1 MKRNFNQITRYML
14 MTFALFLSFSGLVA
28 AQETTGTIVG
38 TVRDSSGA
46 VIPGATVT
54 ITDSQKANIVVRTI
68 TASDEGVFTAPNLVI
83 SVYTITVE
91 AANFKK
97 SVKTDV
103 KVDVGQRRL
112 VEIELEAGNIAETVT
127 VEADPVSVN
136 LTTPTSSTLINGD
149 QVREL
154 SLNNRNFVQL
164 VALAPGVSSDLT
176 DQVYTGTSI
185 PEGGPNIISL
195 SVNGAR
201 SSQNTFTVDGADIV
215 DRGSN
220 ITIQAY
226 PSVDSIGEFRI
237 LRSLYPAE
245 SGRSGGGQV
254 NVVTRSGTSAFHGN
268 AFEFVRNEQFNAGR
282 FFDNARAPLGRDSDG
297 RAIRPP
303 FRYNNFGWTLGGPIY
318 FLGFGEGGPVAK
330 KYERTFF
337 FFSQEF
343 RRDRRSTTFTST
355 VPDANLRRGIFPID
369 VCINRNNITT
379 ENCTV
384 GNPGRLAAGTPIPA
398 NFFSPAAQA
407 YINQIYNTLPLPNDP
422 VIPYRLNTPI
432 PGIANFRQEIFK
444 LDHSFTK
451 NFSAYYRYQRDTIP
465 TLDGNGIFTS
475 GSGLPG
481 VATSDTQSPGRT
493 HTVQGT
499 YVVSPSVII
508 EGIYAHS
515 FGAILSSTVGTFG
528 TAQTTIPIN
537 LAFPNTRDKNPTIS
551 GNGFSALQA
560 FGNYDNFSNKNYYAG
575 SVTWIRGNHTSK
587 FGIAYSKYRK
597 NENALAGSNE
607 GLFNS
612 FSATLASG
620 VTSNTTNQNLQRFA
634 NFLVGNVASFTQ
646 ARFDYTAD
654 LRQQNVEWYAQDEWR
669 VRNNLTLY
677 AGVRYSFFGAPSDK
691 NGRLTNFVPELYDRS
706 RSPSVTGAGNR
717 VLGTGDFCDGL
728 IVNAQNPNFTLPA
741 GCTSVTPSPY
751 GDKVV
756 DAPKRDFAPR
766 VGLAWDPFGKGKTSI
781 RTGYGIYHEQVLNGF
796 YLTII
801 GVNPPFQENVTITNT
816 RLDNPLAG
824 TVAAASLGTTQLRGV
839 QADFITPYTQ
849 HWSLDVQQQLTKNT
863 LFTVGYYGSKGTHL
877 IGIVDLN
884 LLPPGQARNSQC
896 APGNNYIGQP
906 SGVTTVQCQ
915 PNGYAFRN
923 AANVALNPNAVGTT
937 TFTDGLILDQ
947 IRPFRGYRAINIIQP
962 RFNSNYHSLQV
973 SAQHRFSGASQVN
986 LAYTWSKNLTDNQ
999 TDRSTAPQ
1007 NPYNIGG
1014 EYSRAQFD
1022 RRHVFT
1028 LNYVYILP
1036 VFREQNGFVG
1046 KVLGG
1051 WEASGIFTYNSG
1063 LPFTVTTS
1071 NFDPSG
1077 LGFLGPSVSGPRPN
1091 IICDPNQN
1099 APNTQVQFFNTSCFQ
1114 PTPASQPFTTPADQV
1129 VRFANE
1135 VGSSGRGVILGPSTS
1150 RVDFSLIKNIR
1161 FSESLRLQLRGEAFN
1176 VLNTTNFRTLSL
1188 NVTSTDFG
1196 AVTAPTRDARQ
1207 LQFAAKFYF

>member
-1 MKRNFNQITRYML
+1 MKRNFKRVTQFVLIAL
-14 MTFALFLSFSGLVA
+14 ALFLIQSGFVA
-28 AQETTGTIVG
+28 AQETTGAIVG
-38 TVRDSSGA
+38 TIRDSSGA
-46 VIPGATVT
+46 VIPGAAIT
-54 ITDSQKANIVVRTI
+54 ITDSQKNDIVVRTI
-68 TASDEGVFTAPNLVI
+68 TASDEGVFTAPNLVSGI
-83 SVYTITVE
+83 YKITVE

-97 SVKTDV
+97 TVKTDV

-112 VEIELEAGNIAETVT
+112 VEIELEAGNISEVVT
-127 VEADPVSVN
+127 VEADQVAVN

-164 VALAPGVSSDLT
+164 VALAPGVSSDLS

-185 PEGGPNIISL
+185 PEGGPNVISL

-226 PSVDSIGEFRI
+226 PSVDSIGEFRV
-237 LRSLYPAE
+237 LRSLFPAE

-254 NVVTRSGTSAFHGN
+254 NVITRSGTSKFHGN

-282 FFDNARAPLGRDSDG
+282 FFDNRNAPLGRDSEG
-297 RAIRPP
+297 KSIRPP

-330 KYERTFF
+330 RYERTFF

-343 RRDRRSTTFTST
+343 RRDRRSTTFTSS
-355 VPDANLRRGIFPID
+355 VPDANLKRGIFPID

-379 ENCTV
+379 ENCTA
-384 GNPGRLAAGTPIPA
+384 GNAGRLAAGTPIPA
-398 NFFSPAAQA
+398 NFFSPAALA
-407 YINQIYNTLPLPNDP
+407 YVNQIYNKLPLPNDT
-422 VIPYRLNTPI
+422 VPYRLNTPI

-499 YVVSPSVII
+499 YVVSPNVII
-508 EGIYAHS
+508 EGLYAHS
-515 FGAILSSTVGTFG
+515 FGAILSSTVGTLG
-528 TAQTTIPIN
+528 TANTTIPIN

-560 FGNYDNFSNKNYYAG
+560 FGNYDNFSNKNYYSG
-575 SVTWIRGNHTSK
+575 SLTWIRGSHSSK
-587 FGIAYSKYRK
+587 FGVAYSKYRK

-607 GLFNS
+607 GLFNT

-620 VTSNTTNQNLQRFA
+620 VTSNATNQNLQRFA
-634 NFLVGNVASFTQ
+634 NFLVGNVASYTQ
-646 ARFDYTAD
+646 AKFDYTAD
-654 LRQQNVEWYAQDEWR
+654 LRQQNIEWYAQDEWR

-706 RSPSVTGAGNR
+706 RAPSVTGAGNR
-717 VLGTGDFCDGL
+717 ILGTGDFCDGL

-741 GCTSVTPSPY
+741 GCTSITPSPY
-751 GDKVV
+751 GDKVI

-824 TVAAASLGTTQLRGV
+824 TLAAAALGTQQIRGV
-839 QADFITPYTQ
+839 QSDFITPYTQ

-863 LFTVGYYGSKGTHL
+863 LFTVGYYGSHGTHL

-884 LLPPGQARNSQC
+884 LLQPGQARNSQC
-896 APGNNYIGQP
+896 APGATYIGQP
-906 SGVTTVQCQ
+906 GGATTVQCQ

-923 AANVALNPNAVGTT
+923 ANDVALNPNVVGTT
-937 TFTDGLILDQ
+937 RFTDALILDQ

-1007 NPYNIGG
+1007 NPYNITG
-1014 EYSRAQFD
+1014 EYGRAQFD
-1022 RRHVFT
+1022 RRHIST
-1028 LNYVYILP
+1028 LNYVYELP
-1036 VFREQNGFVG
+1036 FYRRQDGFVG

-1051 WEASGIFTYNSG
+1051 WEASGIFVYNSG

-1071 NFDPSG
+1071 NFDAAG

-1091 IICDPNQN
+1091 ILCDPNQN
-1099 APNTQVQFFNTSCFQ
+1099 PPQTQGQFFNTNCFQ
-1114 PTPASQPFTTPADQV
+1114 INPLIQPFSTLPNMV
-1129 VRFANE
+1129 IPIANE
-1135 VGSSGRGVILGPSTS
+1135 VGTSGRGVILGPSTS
-1150 RVDFSLIKNIR
+1150 RVDFSLIKNVR
-1161 FSESLRLQLRGEAFN
+1161 FGESLRLQLRAEAFN

-1188 NVTSTDFG
+1188 NVTNTDFG

>member
-1 MKRNFNQITRYML
+1 MKRNFKQLTRFML
-14 MTFALFLSFSGLVA
+14 MSATLFLSLSGFAV
-28 AQETTGTIVG
+28 AQETTGTLVG
-38 TVRDSSGA
+38 TIRDSSGA
-46 VIPGATVT
+46 VVPGATIT
-54 ITDSQKANIVVRTI
+54 ISDSQKDDIVVRTI
-68 TASDEGVFTAPNLVI
+68 TASDDGIFTAPNLLSSVYKI
-83 SVYTITVE
+83 SVE
-91 AANFKK
+91 ATNFKK
-97 SVKTDV
+97 AVQTDV
-103 KVDVGQRRL
+103 KLDVGQRRQID
-112 VEIELEAGNIAETVT
+112 IELEAGNIAETVI

-136 LTTPTSSTLINGD
+136 LTTPTSSTFINGD

-185 PEGGPNIISL
+185 PEGGPNTINL

-282 FFDNARAPLGRDSDG
+282 FFDNRNAPLGRDENG
-297 RAIRPP
+297 KAIRPP
-303 FRYNNFGWTLGGPIY
+303 FRYNNFGWTLGGPVY
-318 FLGFGEGGPVAK
+318 FLGFGEGGPLFR
-330 KYERTFF
+330 KYDKTFF

-369 VCINRNNITT
+369 VCINRNNVTT

-384 GNPGRLAAGTPIPA
+384 GNPGRLPAGTAIPA
-398 NFFSPAAQA
+398 NMFSPAALA
-407 YINQIYNTLPLPNDP
+407 YINQIYNRLPLPNDSS
-422 VIPYRLNTPI
+422 VPYRLNTPI
-432 PGIANFRQEIFK
+432 PGIANFRQEIIKF
-444 LDHSFTK
+444 DHSFTK

-499 YVVSPSVII
+499 YVVSPNVII
-508 EGIYAHS
+508 EGLYAHS
-515 FGAILSSTVGTFG
+515 FGAILSSTIGTFG
-528 TAQTTIPIN
+528 RAATTIPIN

-560 FGNYDNFSNKNYYAG
+560 FGNYDNFSNKNYYSG
-575 SVTWIRGNHTSK
+575 SLTWIRGSHTMK
-587 FGIAYSKYRK
+587 FGGAYSKYRK
-597 NENALAGSNE
+597 NENGLAGSNE

-620 VTSNTTNQNLQRFA
+620 VTSNTLNQNLQRFA
-634 NFLVGNVASFTQ
+634 NFLVGNVASYTQ
-646 ARFDYTAD
+646 AKFDYVAD
-654 LRQQNVEWYAQDEWR
+654 LRQHNIEWYAQDEWR
-669 VRNNLTLY
+669 VRSNLTLY
-677 AGVRYSFFGAPSDK
+677 AGLRYSFFGAPSDK
-691 NGRLTNFVPELYDRS
+691 NGRLTNFLPELYDRS
-706 RSPSVTGAGNR
+706 RAPAVTGAGNR
-717 VLGTGDFCDGL
+717 VLGTGDFCTGL
-728 IVNAQNPNFTLPA
+728 IANTQNTNFTLPA

-751 GDKVV
+751 GDKVI
-756 DAPKRDFAPR
+756 DAPNKDFAPR
-766 VGLAWDPFGKGKTSI
+766 VGLAWDPFGKGQTSI

-816 RLDNPLAG
+816 RLDNPLSG
-824 TVAAASLGTTQLRGV
+824 TVAAAALGTQQIRGV
-839 QADFITPYTQ
+839 QGDFITPYTQ
-849 HWSLDVQQQLTKNT
+849 HWSLDVQQQVTKNT

-906 SGVTTVQCQ
+906 GGAATVQCQ

-937 TFTDGLILDQ
+937 TFTDALILDQ
-947 IRPFRGYRAINIIQP
+947 IRPYRGYRAINVIQP

-1007 NPYNIGG
+1007 NPYNITG
-1014 EYSRAQFD
+1014 EYGRAQFD

-1028 LNYVYILP
+1028 LNYVYELP
-1036 VFREQNGFVG
+1036 FYRAQKGFAG

-1051 WEASGIFTYNSG
+1051 WQASGIFVYNSG

-1071 NFDPSG
+1071 SFDPAG

-1091 IICDPNQN
+1091 IICDPNRD
-1099 APNTQVQFFNTSCFQ
+1099 APNTQQQYFNTSCFQ
-1114 PTPASQPFTTPADQV
+1114 PTPASQPFSTPANMVIGFD
-1129 VRFANE
+1129 NNP
-1135 VGSSGRGVILGPSTS
+1135 GTSGRGVILGPSTS
-1150 RVDFSLIKNIR
+1150 RVDFTLVKNIR
-1161 FSESLRLQLRGEAFN
+1161 FTESLRLQLRGEAFN